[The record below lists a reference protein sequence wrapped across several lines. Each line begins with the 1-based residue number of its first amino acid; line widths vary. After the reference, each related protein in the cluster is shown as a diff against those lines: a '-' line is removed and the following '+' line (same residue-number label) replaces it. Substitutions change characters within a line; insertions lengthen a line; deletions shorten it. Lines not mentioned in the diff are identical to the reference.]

1 MQRFRKASCGALL
14 SIMMLAFSIPCP
26 AQADETPD
34 VGQALDRIF
43 HDLDKPDVPGCSVGV
58 RRADSQP
65 VVRGYGSADLEHDVA
80 ISPST
85 VFEAGSVSKQFTA
98 ASILLLAEEGKL
110 SLTDDVHKYIPEL
123 PNYGTPISINE
134 LLSHTSGLR
143 DWGEVEALAGWPRTS
158 RVYTLVD
165 VLNISARQKSL
176 NYRPGAAYSYTNTGY
191 NLLAIIIERVSGK
204 TLAHFSQDRLFEPL
218 RMTHTQWRDDFRRV
232 VKGRA
237 IAYEAAQDGYRQR
250 MPFEDAY
257 GNGGLLTTVG
267 DLLRWNDALTAG
279 ELGNFVSTEI
289 QRQGTLETGRSI
301 AYARGLFVESYQGVR
316 EIAHPGATAGYR
328 AWLGRFPDH
337 HLSIALLCNAGNADA
352 VTLAHK
358 VADIFLPTQVPAQ
371 RTTIRLTTKEL
382 ARRAGLYVDL
392 RMGLPL
398 RLEVQGDALKVSSG
412 PVLVAA
418 SVDEFIASSTT
429 FRFSGSDRLTRETAD
444 GDVREFRLTQP
455 WQPISSKLIRYAGQ
469 YTSDEAL
476 ATYQV
481 TVKGS
486 LLVLAPEDRCGE
498 ELILH
503 PIFSDTFEFLSD
515 EVGGVLHFSVD
526 SKGKVSSF
534 EMSDSRVHA
543 LRFSRTAAHGTACAP
558 MSPGT

>member
-1 MQRFRKASCGALL
+1 MQPFGKTSCGSLLGIVILAL
-14 SIMMLAFSIPCP
+14 SIACP
-26 AQADETPD
+26 AQADDAPA
-34 VGQALDRIF
+34 VGQALDTIF
-43 HDLDKPDVPGCSVGV
+43 HDWDKPDVPGCSVGV

-65 VVRGYGSADLEHDVA
+65 LVRGYGSADLEHDVA

-110 SLTDDVHKYIPEL
+110 SLTDDVRKYIPEL
-123 PNYGTPISINE
+123 PNYGAPISINE

-143 DWGEVEALAGWPRTS
+143 DSGGVEALAGWPRTS

-237 IAYEAAQDGYRQR
+237 IAYEATKDGYRQR

-267 DLLRWNDALTAG
+267 DLLRWNEALTAG
-279 ELGNFVSTEI
+279 ELGNFVTTEI
-289 QRQGTLETGRSI
+289 QRQATLDSGRSI
-301 AYARGLFVESYQGVR
+301 AYSRGLFVESYHDVR
-316 EIAHPGATAGYR
+316 EISHGGATAGYR
-328 AWLGRFPDH
+328 AWLGRYPEH
-337 HLSIALLCNAGNADA
+337 HLSIAVLCNAGNVNAA
-352 VTLAHK
+352 TLAHK
-358 VADIFLPTQVPAQ
+358 VADIFLPTQVPAR
-371 RTTIRLTTKEL
+371 RTTVTLTADQL

-398 RLEVQGDALKVSSG
+398 RLEVQGDALRVSSG

-418 SVDEFIASSTT
+418 SLDEFIAGSTT
-429 FRFSGSDRLTRETAD
+429 FRFSGHDRLTRETAD

-455 WQPISSKLIRYAGQ
+455 WQPISSKLNRFAGD
-469 YTSDEAL
+469 YRSDEAM
-476 ATYQV
+476 ATYHV
-481 TVKGS
+481 TVKEN
-486 LLVLAPEDRCGE
+486 LLALAPEDRCGE
-498 ELILH
+498 ELILR
-503 PIFSDTFEFLSD
+503 PIFSDTFEFSSD
-515 EVGGVLHFSVD
+515 DVGGVLHFSVD
-526 SKGKVSSF
+526 TKGKVSSF

-543 LRFSRTAAHGTACAP
+543 LVFSRTAGHGTACAR
-558 MSPGT
+558 TTLQN